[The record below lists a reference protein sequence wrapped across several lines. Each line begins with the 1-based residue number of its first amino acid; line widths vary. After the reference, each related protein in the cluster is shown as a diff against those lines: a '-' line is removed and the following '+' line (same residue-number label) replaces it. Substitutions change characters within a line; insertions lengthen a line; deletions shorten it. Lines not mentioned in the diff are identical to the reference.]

1 MSNQEFSD
9 AFDLLYNNITSERSA
24 GLNEY
29 EKSIFLTRAQNE
41 IVRNYFESASAG
53 NTVKKGFDDSPI
65 RQSNF
70 SNLIDVSYLEEASED
85 TPKIDIRSKQYIL
98 PDEDKIFVLINEVMQ
113 LGGAKTVTT
122 YKIWKSGY
130 GWQDADES
138 TVDKSRIIAT
148 YTKAQWEEMQD
159 PMSGNMPAG
168 NNGDVIAI
176 TEEVSISSSMRQI
189 VPLTYDEYMRLM
201 SKPFKEP
208 LKWQAWRLISNGTDI
223 GDNTVEIVLTSA
235 DRKKYTDFDY
245 SIRYVRR
252 PRPIILTDL
261 TNAFGT
267 GVTIEGKSEETPCEL
282 NKSVHDAILQ
292 RAVEMA
298 KVAWEGDINHT
309 QMAITSGQRTE

>member
-53 NTVKKGFDDSPI
+53 NMVKKGFDDSPI

-70 SNLIDVSYLEEASED
+70 SNLITVAHFEEASED
-85 TPKIDIRSKQYIL
+85 IPKIDIRSKQYIL

-113 LGGAKTVTT
+113 LGGIKTLTT
-122 YKIWKSGY
+122 YKIWNK
-130 GWQDADES
+130 GWQDAEKNAI
-138 TVDKSRIIAT
+138 DKSRIIAT
-148 YTKAQWEEMQD
+148 YTKAQWEEAQD
-159 PMSGNMPAG
+159 PKGEGMPAG

-176 TEEVSISSSMRQI
+176 TEEVSISGSMRQI
-189 VPLTYDEYMRLM
+189 VPLTYEEYMRLM

-208 LKWQAWRLISNGTDI
+208 LKWQAWRLSSNGTEE
-223 GDNTVEIVLTSA
+223 GNNTVEIILTSA

-261 TNAFGT
+261 TGVFGE
-267 GVTIEGKSEETPCEL
+267 GLTIEGQSEETTCEL

-298 KVAWEGDINHT
+298 KVAWEGDVNHT